1 VLVELRIRDFAVV
14 ERALIEFGP
23 GLNVLSGE
31 TGAGK
36 SIIVDALSTVAG
48 ARATSEVV
56 RAGAAAARVEARF
69 APTHAPGA
77 ARWLEAQGL
86 ADDELVV
93 AREIG
98 ADGRS
103 RAWIN
108 GRPATVGMLR
118 ELGEQLVEIIG
129 QHEGTRLLR
138 PATHL
143 ELLDAFAGA
152 AALAL
157 RDEVAA
163 GVARRAALLA
173 EREALTA
180 GERDRQRRVEWLRHE
195 LAEIDAARLR
205 PGEDA
210 ELEARRARLV
220 HAGRLAGAAA
230 AAYAALYER
239 DDGAAVDRLGQA
251 RAVLREA
258 AGLDPALAAVA
269 AQVDAL
275 SGAVVEVA
283 RELAAYR
290 DRIEAQPDELEVVE
304 ERLAQLA
311 ALRRKYGATLE
322 EVAAA
327 REAAA
332 AELARLAGSEERLAA
347 ITGELADLERALAA
361 QCTRLSGL
369 RAAAA
374 RRLEAG
380 VGRELEALDLRRARL
395 TVTLGRE
402 PDPDGLVVD
411 GERVAIR
418 ASGVDRAEFLFT
430 PNRGEEARPL
440 AKIASGGELSRVAL
454 ALRHVLAAAGQVPVM
469 VCDEVDA
476 GIGARTAGAVGALL
490 VGASRAR
497 QVLCVTHLPQIAS
510 LADRHFWVAKDV
522 ARGRTQVQVR
532 RLDGRERVEEIAR
545 MVSGKL
551 PTPVAREYAVEL
563 LGQARRRRAAAAA
576 TRADGIAGGTR

>member
-1 VLVELRIRDFAVV
+1 MLVELRIQDFAVV
-14 ERALIEFGP
+14 EQIAIEFGP

-36 SIIVDALSTVAG
+36 SIIVDALSAAAG
-48 ARATSEVV
+48 ARANSEVV
-56 RAGAAAARVEARF
+56 RTGAVAARVEARF
-69 APTHAPGA
+69 APSAAPGA
-77 ARWLEAQGL
+77 GRWLRAQGL

-93 AREIG
+93 AREIA

-108 GRPATVGMLR
+108 GRPVTVGMLR
-118 ELGEQLVEIIG
+118 ELGEHLVEVIG

-152 AALAL
+152 PALAL

-173 EREALTA
+173 EREALAA
-180 GERDRQRRVEWLRHE
+180 GERDRQRRVELLRHQV
-195 LAEIDAARLR
+195 AEIDAARLR
-205 PGEDA
+205 AGEEA
-210 ELEARRARLV
+210 ELQARRARLV

-251 RAVLREA
+251 RAALREA
-258 AGLDPALAAVA
+258 AGLDPALSAAA
-269 AQVDAL
+269 EQVDAL
-275 SGAVVEVA
+275 ADALAEVA
-283 RELAAYR
+283 RVLAAYR
-290 DRIEAQPDELEVVE
+290 DRIEAQPDELEATE

-311 ALRRKYGATLE
+311 ALRRKYGGTLE

-327 REAAA
+327 RDAAA
-332 AELARLAGSEERLAA
+332 AELARLEGSDERLAA
-347 ITGELADLERALAA
+347 IAGELAELEHTLAA
-361 QCTRLSGL
+361 QCARLAAL
-369 RAAAA
+369 REAAA

-380 VGRELEALDLRRARL
+380 VGRELEALELRRARFTVAL
-395 TVTLGRE
+395 TRE
-402 PDPDGLVVD
+402 ADAAGLVIG
-411 GERVAIR
+411 GERVAVR
-418 ASGVDRAEFLFT
+418 PSGVDRAEFLFA
-430 PNRGEEARPL
+430 PNPGEEARPL
-440 AKIASGGELSRVAL
+440 AKIASGGELARVAL
-454 ALRHVLAAAGQVPVM
+454 AVRHVLAAAGEVPVM

-490 VGASRAR
+490 TGAAQGR
-497 QVLCVTHLPQIAS
+497 QVLCVTHLAQIAS

-522 ARGRTQVQVR
+522 VRGRTQVRVR
-532 RLDGRERVEEIAR
+532 PLDGRERVEEIAR
-545 MVSGKL
+545 MISGKL

-563 LGQARRRRAAAAA
+563 LEQARRRRGAA
-576 TRADGIAGGTR
+576 RADSIAGGMR